1 MFSIGAAAGPVIMGK
16 MFDSNGDYRRAL
28 DNDSLSGVRRGGDD
42 HVAAISRKAVT
53 AEHNS
58 PGYAMSRRSN
68 MFRPLAMRRSL

>member
-58 PGYAMSRRSN
+58 LVTRCRAAATCFGR
-68 MFRPLAMRRSL
+68 

>member
-16 MFDSNGDYRRAL
+16 MFDGN
-28 DNDSLSGVRRGGDD
+28 GDD

-58 PGYAMSRRSN
+58 LVTRCRAAATCFGR
-68 MFRPLAMRRSL
+68 